1 MSNATALFGLILAG
15 GASQRMQR
23 DKAALAYHGRTQ
35 LEWAFELVSA
45 LCDETY
51 VSVREA
57 QRTDPVRSRFPLLV
71 DKDVGEGPIAG
82 IYSAMTTH
90 PQAGWLI
97 IACDLPFL
105 TSETLRYLIAHRD
118 PSQIATAYRSQHDGL
133 PEPLC
138 AIWEPSAREAV
149 LAHIDS
155 GKHCPRKL
163 LINANAKLLS
173 LPEPQALDNVNTPA
187 EHAAAAALLSSK
199 ANDLN
204 GEAKAIRVQYFAV
217 LREQAGR
224 REEAIETRART
235 AVDLYEELK
244 HRYGFQLSA
253 VQLKVALN
261 NEFSDW
267 QTPLRSGDAV
277 VFIPPVAGG

>member
-1 MSNATALFGLILAG
+1 MNTASPLFGLILAG
-15 GASQRMQR
+15 GASQRMRR
-23 DKAALAYHGRTQ
+23 DKAALEYHGRTQ
-35 LEWAFELVSA
+35 LEWAFELVSP
-45 LCDETY
+45 LCAETY

-57 QRTDPVRSRFPLLV
+57 QRHDPVRNRFPLVV
-71 DKDVGEGPIAG
+71 DKEVGEGPIAG

-90 PQAGWLI
+90 PQAAWLI

-105 TSETLRYLIAHRD
+105 TPQTLRYLIAHRD
-118 PSQIATAYRSQHDGL
+118 PNHIATAYSSQHDGL

-149 LAHIDS
+149 LAHINA

-163 LINANAKLLS
+163 LINSKAKLLS
-173 LPEPQALDNVNTPA
+173 LPEPQALDNVNTPD
-187 EHAAAAALLSSK
+187 EHDAAAALLSGK
-199 ANDLN
+199 GNDPE

-235 AVDLYEELK
+235 AADLYEELK
-244 HRYGFQLSA
+244 HRHGFQLSA
-253 VQLKVALN
+253 LQLKVALN

-267 QTPLRSGDAV
+267 QTPLKPGDAV

>member
-1 MSNATALFGLILAG
+1 MGDTSNLFGLILAG
-15 GASQRMQR
+15 GSSTRMQR

-35 LEWAFELVSA
+35 LEWAFDLLTAV
-45 LCDETY
+45 CDQTF

-57 QRTDPVRSRFPLLV
+57 QRSDPVRSRFPIVV
-71 DKDVGEGPIAG
+71 DQEIGAGPIAG
-82 IYSAMTTH
+82 IYSALTSY
-90 PQAGWLI
+90 PNAAWLV

-105 TSETLRYLIAHRD
+105 TTETLRHLIAHRD
-118 PSQIATAYRSQHDGL
+118 ATRIATAYRSRHDGL

-149 LAHIDS
+149 LTHIAA

-163 LINANAKLLS
+163 LINSNTALLDLPEANAL
-173 LPEPQALDNVNTPA
+173 ENVNTPD
-187 EHAAAAALLSSK
+187 EHSAAAAALSSSSQTSDRQSK
-199 ANDLN
+199 S
-204 GEAKAIRVQYFAV
+204 IRVQYFAV

-224 REEAIETRART
+224 REEAMETRAHT
-235 AVDLYEELK
+235 AAELYAELQA
-244 HRYGFQLSA
+244 RYDFKLSA

-267 QTPLRSGDAV
+267 QTPLKHGDAV

>member
-1 MSNATALFGLILAG
+1 MSSLPPLFGLILAG
-15 GASQRMQR
+15 GMSKRMHT

-35 LEWAFELVSA
+35 LEWAFDLVSP
-45 LCDETY
+45 LCSETY

-57 QRTDPVRSRFPLLV
+57 QRNDPVRSRFPLLV
-71 DKDVGEGPIAG
+71 DGNIGEGPIAG

-90 PQAGWLI
+90 PHAAWLI

-105 TSETLRYLIAHRD
+105 TANTLRHLVAHRD
-118 PSQIATAYRSQHDGL
+118 PTRIATAYRSQHDGL

-138 AIWEPSAREAV
+138 AIWEPSARDAL
-149 LAHIDS
+149 LAHINAD
-155 GKHCPRKL
+155 KLCPRKL
-163 LINANAKLLS
+163 LINSNAKLLD
-173 LPEPQALDNVNTPA
+173 LPEPQALENVNTPD
-187 EHAAAAALLSSK
+187 EHNAAAGMLGSK
-199 ANDLN
+199 AVSD
-204 GEAKAIRVQYFAV
+204 AKSIRVQYFAV

-224 REEAIETRART
+224 REEAIETRAHT
-235 AVDLYEELK
+235 AADLYEELK

-253 VQLKVALN
+253 IQLKVALN

-267 QTPLRSGDAV
+267 QTPLKQGDAV

>member
-1 MSNATALFGLILAG
+1 MSIASPLFGLILAG

-35 LEWAFELVSA
+35 LEWAFELVSP
-45 LCDETY
+45 LCAETY

-57 QRTDPVRSRFPLLV
+57 QCNDSVRSRFPLVV

-90 PQAGWLI
+90 PQAAWLI

-105 TSETLRYLIAHRD
+105 TSDTLRHLIAHRD

-149 LAHIDS
+149 VAHMNA
-155 GKHCPRKL
+155 GRHCPRKL
-163 LINANAKLLS
+163 LINSNAKLLP
-173 LPEPQALDNVNTPA
+173 LPEPQALDNVNTPD
-187 EHAAAAALLSSK
+187 EHDAAAALLSNK
-199 ANDLN
+199 ASDSNA
-204 GEAKAIRVQYFAV
+204 EAKALRVQYFAV

-235 AVDLYEELK
+235 AADLYEELK

-267 QTPLRSGDAV
+267 QTPLKSGDAV